1 MKRFFALSAAVL
13 ALCVPVFAEN
23 DVNVVVNGNAVDMKG
38 VILENRT
45 MVPVR
50 GVMEE
55 LGYTVD
61 WDADTK
67 TATLKNDV
75 NTVKITAGESV
86 FYLNDTAVT
95 PDVPQA
101 IIEGRFMLPLRAV
114 SEAVGAKV
122 DWDGESK
129 TAVITTGETKTEEPK
144 PEKDDASKDSNENDI
159 ELVPGVSVEIID
171 PNSDDPNIT
180 EIIID

>member
-67 TATLKNDV
+67 TATLANGE
-75 NTVKITAGESV
+75 NTVKITAGEKV

-95 PDVPQA
+95 PDVPQT

-122 DWDGESK
+122 DWDADRK
-129 TAVITTGETKTEEPK
+129 TAGITTGETKTEETK
-144 PEKDDASKDSNENDI
+144 PEKDDTNKDSSENEI
-159 ELVPGVSVEIID
+159 ELVPGVSVEIVD
-171 PNSDDPNIT
+171 PNTDDPNIT